1 MQVPRIRWRIE
12 NMDLHCVVRAAVST
26 EAQSLPI
33 WNHRSLEFF
42 GRWLG
47 HHFRDQLLSPVIV
60 EGHGVARNMDGTG
73 FKKTQFTIHLES
85 ESCDLRIDGFRRQG
99 FWSRTSCV
107 LEMSWKMTS
116 CSTLVCGKM
125 VLKNSCVAWWAFKGK
140 RKFLIIFVQLA
151 MCKNNF
157 GFLQGCWVL
166 SLPWSTV
173 PSCFSS
179 RTFLDHINHILSM
192 IFT

>member
-1 MQVPRIRWRIE
+1 
-12 NMDLHCVVRAAVST
+12 MDLHCVVRAAVST

-60 EGHGVARNMDGTG
+60 EGHGVARNMYGTG
-73 FKKTQFTIHLES
+73 FKKTQFSQFTWNQRVATCELMDS
-85 ESCDLRIDGFRRQG
+85 DARG
-99 FWSRTSCV
+99 FWSRRSCV

-125 VLKNSCVAWWAFKGK
+125 VLKNSCVAW
-140 RKFLIIFVQLA
+140 
-151 MCKNNF
+151 
-157 GFLQGCWVL
+157 
-166 SLPWSTV
+166 
-173 PSCFSS
+173 
-179 RTFLDHINHILSM
+179 
-192 IFT
+192 